1 MKFSVKNIDKC
12 RRKIEIK
19 IPSSDVTNEKVKA
32 VSIYAKHANIPG
44 FRKGKAPLNVV
55 EKNTIKKLL
64 MMLRS
69 NYFLCFIKKL

>member
-44 FRKGKAPLNVV
+44 FRKGKGA
-55 EKNTIKKLL
+55 IK
-64 MMLRS
+64 
-69 NYFLCFIKKL
+69 CC